1 MVSSRKSLIKSE
13 VPHSAIFPRFKLFAA
28 KICSQTAWKKM
39 AEKEEGKVVL
49 ERERSCV
56 CCLIILIYERERERQ

>member
-49 ERERSCV
+49 ERERSW
-56 CCLIILIYERERERQ
+56 CLLFYYI